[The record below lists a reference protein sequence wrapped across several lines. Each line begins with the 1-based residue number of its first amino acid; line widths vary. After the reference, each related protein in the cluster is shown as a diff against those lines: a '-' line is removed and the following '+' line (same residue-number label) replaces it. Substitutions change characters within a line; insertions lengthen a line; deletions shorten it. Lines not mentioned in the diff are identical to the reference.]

1 MTFQGLVSSHM
12 CRERKLRGQFVLLL
26 LISLLVS
33 YGLVFVNSMVEG
45 IQQRYV
51 MLGDG
56 EITIQGAY
64 PEGEQVVL
72 ASALIYGTD
81 AVKPIA
87 LKGVGA
93 GYFSD
98 ERKAALRSLSFAG
111 EQDAHSVTLGR
122 TLATELGLRLGDR
135 ALVVIAFED
144 SFRPVLCKVGG
155 IYDSG
160 YAELDANLAFL
171 PSKALDPY
179 GFPVQTELVVGKGL
193 EQTLDRIRKEGYSAR
208 AWYEEEDDLVENL
221 VTSRKLILV
230 VFCVIILLAAYFAS
244 EFASVLIYD
253 RRRDIALLS
262 LLGSTHRSIM
272 KAFIR
277 GICILESAAVFL
289 GLVLGIAVSFLSR
302 PLLGAVADYGFPSLT
317 YYLLTFTIKVPFGQL
332 VLVTLFLLAAS
343 VVSATIGIRGIRRI
357 EPLSLVA

>member
-1 MTFQGLVSSHM
+1 MTFQQLVSSHLI
-12 CRERKLRGQFVLLL
+12 RERKLRGQFVLLL

-56 EITIQGAY
+56 EITVQGAY
-64 PEGEQVVL
+64 PEGEQVIL
-72 ASALIYGTD
+72 ASALIYGSSS
-81 AVKPIA
+81 VRPIA
-87 LKGVGA
+87 LKGVGDS
-93 GYFSD
+93 YFSAG
-98 ERKAALRSLSFAG
+98 RRAALRSLSRLE
-111 EQDAHSVTLGR
+111 EQDTHSVTLGR
-122 TLATELGLRLGDR
+122 TLANELDLKLGDK
-135 ALVVIAFED
+135 ALVVIAIGD
-144 SFRPVLCKVGG
+144 SFRPMLCKVGG

-171 PSKALDPY
+171 PSKALEPY

-193 EQTLDRIRKEGYSAR
+193 EQSLRQIREEGYSAR

-230 VFCVIILLAAYFAS
+230 IFCVIILLGAYFAS
-244 EFASVLIYD
+244 EFASVLVYD

-262 LLGSTHRSIM
+262 LLGSTRRSITR
-272 KAFIR
+272 AFIR
-277 GICILESAAVFL
+277 GICLLESMAVFL
-289 GLVLGIAVSFLSR
+289 GLVLGILLSFLSR
-302 PLLGAVADYGFPSLT
+302 PLLGAISDYGFPSLT
-317 YYLLTFTIKVPFGQL
+317 YYLLTFTIRIPLGQL
-332 VLVTLFLLAAS
+332 ALVALLLLVAS
-343 VVSATIGIRGIRRI
+343 VVSAAIGIRGIRKI

>member
-1 MTFQGLVSSHM
+1 MTFQRLVSSHL

-33 YGLVFVNSMVEG
+33 YGLVFVNSMIEG

-64 PEGEQVVL
+64 PEGEQVIL
-72 ASALIYGTD
+72 ASALLYGTGS
-81 AVKPIA
+81 VKPVA
-87 LKGVGA
+87 LKGVGE
-93 GYFSD
+93 GYFSGG
-98 ERKAALRSLSFAG
+98 RKAALRSLSLSE

-122 TLATELGLRLGDR
+122 TLATELGLHLGDK
-135 ALVVIAFED
+135 ALVVIAIGD
-144 SFRPVLCKVGG
+144 SFRPMLCKVGG

-171 PSKALDPY
+171 PSKALEPY

-193 EQTLDRIRKEGYSAR
+193 EQALQRIREEGYSAH
-208 AWYEEEDDLVENL
+208 AWYEKEDDLVENL

-230 VFCVIILLAAYFAS
+230 IFCVIILLGAYFAS
-244 EFASVLIYD
+244 EFASVLVYD

-262 LLGSTHRSIM
+262 LLGSTHRATM
-272 KAFIR
+272 RAFIR
-277 GICILESAAVFL
+277 GICLLESAAVCL
-289 GLVLGIAVSFLSR
+289 GLVLGIGLSFLSR
-302 PLLGAVADYGFPSLT
+302 PMLGAIADYGFPSLT
-317 YYLLTFTIKVPFGQL
+317 YYLLTFTIRMPLGQL
-332 VLVTLFLLAAS
+332 ALVSLFLLVSS
-343 VVSATIGIRGIRRI
+343 VVSAAIGIRGIRRI